1 MDNKD
6 NELFS
11 GIIDVPTEP
20 QMPEQNTNNNQNL
33 EYNFNFET
41 QVETPQV
48 NQQSQTQEMFSMPQV
63 ETPQPVQN
71 NIMPQN
77 EVLGM
82 ESVNPVQ
89 NNNVETITMPTETL
103 EPQLT
108 DEEKRALN
116 EEKLKSLTADT
127 NELVNP
133 NLIVNPSLKPIG
145 MQTQT
150 TTQENNV
157 QEEKGG
163 KGKYVFAIL
172 IIGLIVLFIAFLPK
186 LTEIFGF

>member
-48 NQQSQTQEMFSMPQV
+48 NQQNQTQEMFSMPQV
-63 ETPQPVQN
+63 EIPQPVQN
-71 NIMPQN
+71 NTMPQT
-77 EVLGM
+77 EVFGM
-82 ESVNPVQ
+82 ESVNPAQ

-108 DEEKRALN
+108 DEEKKALN

-150 TTQENNV
+150 TTQENNT

-163 KGKYVFAIL
+163 KGKYVFAIF
-172 IIGLIVLFIAFLPK
+172 IIGLIVLFILFLPK

>member
-41 QVETPQV
+41 QVEAPQV
-48 NQQSQTQEMFSMPQV
+48 NQQSQNQEMFSMPQV
-63 ETPQPVQN
+63 EIPQPVQN
-71 NIMPQN
+71 NRMPQN

-89 NNNVETITMPTETL
+89 NNNVETITMPNETL

-133 NLIVNPSLKPIG
+133 NLIVNPSLKSIS
-145 MQTQT
+145 
-150 TTQENNV
+150 
-157 QEEKGG
+157 
-163 KGKYVFAIL
+163 VFSMTAIFSICKNFNIKIPPL
-172 IIGLIVLFIAFLPK
+172 
-186 LTEIFGF
+186 

>member
-11 GIIDVPTEP
+11 GIIDVSTEP

-41 QVETPQV
+41 QVETPQ
-48 NQQSQTQEMFSMPQV
+48 
-63 ETPQPVQN
+63 PVQN
-71 NIMPQN
+71 NTMPQT

-89 NNNVETITMPTETL
+89 NNNVETITMPNETL

-145 MQTQT
+145 MQTQP
-150 TTQENNV
+150 TTQENNA

-163 KGKYVFAIL
+163 KGKYIFAIL
-172 IIGLIVLFIAFLPK
+172 IIGLIVLFILFLPK

>member
-11 GIIDVPTEP
+11 GIIDVPTGP

-48 NQQSQTQEMFSMPQV
+48 NQQSQEIFNMPQV
-63 ETPQPVQN
+63 EIPQPVQDN
-71 NIMPQN
+71 TIPQN

-82 ESVNPVQ
+82 ESVNPVPMQ
-89 NNNVETITMPTETL
+89 NNNMETITMPSETI

-108 DEEKRALN
+108 DEEKKALN

-133 NLIVNPSLKPIG
+133 DLIVNPSLKQIG

-150 TTQENNV
+150 MAQENNT
-157 QEEKGG
+157 QEENGG

-172 IIGLIVLFIAFLPK
+172 IIGLIVLFILFLPK